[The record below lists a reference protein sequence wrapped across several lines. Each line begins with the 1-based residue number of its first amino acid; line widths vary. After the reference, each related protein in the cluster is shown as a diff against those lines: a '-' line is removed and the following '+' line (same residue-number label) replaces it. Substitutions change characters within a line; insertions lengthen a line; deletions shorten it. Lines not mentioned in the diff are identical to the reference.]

1 VKKKHFATSK
11 DKKDWIRFTKQM
23 GNISVKESDL
33 PRKNTE
39 INKVQKLDLH
49 GSSLVEA
56 NEMVKNFIIK
66 SFNDGYKK
74 LLVVTGKGSRSK
86 SYDNPYLS
94 EKLSTLKYSVPEY
107 IKNDENLNKKISRIV
122 QADLKDGGEGAIYI
136 FLKNNN
142 KFTE

>member
-1 VKKKHFATSK
+1 MKKKHFATSK

-23 GNISVKESDL
+23 GNVSVKESDL

-39 INKVQKLDLH
+39 INKVRKLDLH

-56 NEMVKNFIIK
+56 NEIVKNFIIK

-94 EKLSTLKYSVPEY
+94 EELSTLKYSVPEY

-136 FLKNNN
+136 FLKNSK